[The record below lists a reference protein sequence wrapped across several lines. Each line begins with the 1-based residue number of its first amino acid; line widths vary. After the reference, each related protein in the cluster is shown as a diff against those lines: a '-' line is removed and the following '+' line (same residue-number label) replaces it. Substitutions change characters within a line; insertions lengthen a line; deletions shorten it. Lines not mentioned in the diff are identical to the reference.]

1 MSYQDTIDYLYNRL
15 PMFSKQGASAIKKD
29 LVNIKKLCEA
39 LDNPEQQIKTIHVAG
54 TNGKGSTS
62 HMLAAILQKAGYK
75 TGLYTSPHLLD
86 FRERI
91 KINGEMMS
99 KEKVIAFVE
108 EHTSLFNQ
116 IEPSFFEVT
125 VAMAFDYFAKEKV
138 DIAIIE
144 TGLGGRLDSTNII
157 NPILSVITNISL
169 DHVAILG
176 NTVQEIA
183 IEKAGIIKPNTP
195 IIISEKTDDTS
206 PIFEETAHG
215 NNSKI
220 IFASSLW
227 QAKVKEKTANSLTIV
242 VHPIDEKEKTEC
254 YELDINGSYQ
264 PKNLLG
270 VLAAVDEL
278 ANLGFPVSKEDVCY
292 ALAHVKSLTGLLGRW
307 QTLGKDP
314 LIICDTGH
322 NEKGWEEILVSIK
335 QQTFTHLHM
344 IIGVMAD
351 KDIESLLNISPREAT
366 YYFCRPDF
374 DRALNEHELQKQATE
389 KGLIGQAY
397 PSISEAIKTAQQV
410 AHDDDFI
417 FIGGSS
423 FVVAEALETLLEK

>member
-39 LDNPEQQIKTIHVAG
+39 LGNPEQQIKTIHVAG